1 MLKHIKKTFLPVMLC
16 LVLCTCTACTSR
28 SKEETETSETET
40 EISKTETETSETET
54 ETSKTE
60 TETSKTETESEVS
73 AYRNVL
79 RKIRQNH
86 MYPGSDTEFTEFDWE
101 ESLSI
106 YYAIVDVTQDGIK
119 ELLLDFDY
127 DSGPDGGITVYTYD
141 PNAPTLV
148 HEIGG
153 FYTFSRFYNNGIV
166 EEDISHGSPY
176 GGPYSPA
183 GAAAPN
189 TFWPYQVWSY
199 QADDA
204 SYTQI
209 GFVTDWNKKEWADS
223 IDGFSAFPDSA
234 DKDHDGIVYL
244 LTNAKGKETAIDA
257 ADLKK
262 WVDSYR
268 KGAKEIPITYQ
279 RLK

>member
-1 MLKHIKKTFLPVMLC
+1 MYFSFQRGNRNFQDGDWNFQDGNRNFRDGDWNFQDGDWKRGLC
-16 LVLCTCTACTSR
+16 LPER
-28 SKEETETSETET
+28 ITENQT
-40 EISKTETETSETET
+40 KPH
-54 ETSKTE
+54 
-60 TETSKTETESEVS
+60 VS
-73 AYRNVL
+73 GFWHRV
-79 RKIRQNH
+79 
-86 MYPGSDTEFTEFDWE
+86 DWE

-106 YYAIVDVTQDGIK
+106 YYAIVDVNQDGIK

-153 FYTFSRFYNNGIV
+153 FFTFSRFYDNGIV

-176 GGPYSPA
+176 GGPYSTA
-183 GAAAPN
+183 GAADPN

-223 IDGFSAFPDSA
+223 IDGFSSFPDSA

>member
-1 MLKHIKKTFLPVMLC
+1 MHFL
-16 LVLCTCTACTSR
+16 
-28 SKEETETSETET
+28 
-40 EISKTETETSETET
+40 
-54 ETSKTE
+54 
-60 TETSKTETESEVS
+60 
-73 AYRNVL
+73 Y
-79 RKIRQNH
+79 
-86 MYPGSDTEFTEFDWE
+86 
-101 ESLSI
+101 
-106 YYAIVDVTQDGIK
+106 
-119 ELLLDFDY
+119 
-127 DSGPDGGITVYTYD
+127 
-141 PNAPTLV
+141 
-148 HEIGG
+148 
-153 FYTFSRFYNNGIV
+153 NGIV

-176 GGPYSPA
+176 GGPYSTA
-183 GAAAPN
+183 GAAAPT

-204 SYTQI
+204 SYTRI

-223 IDGFSAFPDSA
+223 IDGFSSFPDSA

-268 KGAKEIPITYQ
+268 KGAKEIPITYK